1 MSERSQRNLPASVR
15 QRLLNRARSD
25 QRPFNELLQYY
36 AMERFLYRL
45 SKSPYADR
53 FILKGGL
60 LLRAWRSPEIR
71 PTMDIDVLGIT
82 SNEESNI
89 IAQIQEIIAL
99 DVEPDGLDF
108 DPDSVRAERII
119 ENADYEGARILL
131 NGTLGSARVFL
142 QIDIGFGDV
151 VFPGPEEIDLP
162 AMLNFPAPRLQCY
175 SRESVIAEK
184 FELMVKFGELNSR
197 MKDFYDIWLL
207 SRCFDFEGTK
217 LSEAIRL
224 TFERRE
230 TPLPETI
237 IIFTED
243 FIAQKQ
249 VEWKAFWKRLQ
260 QGHVPDSFAVVIKTT
275 NEFLSPLA
283 TALSSGTPFARNWTA
298 PNPWK

>member
-1 MSERSQRNLPASVR
+1 MSERIQKNLPASVR

-25 QRPFNELLQYY
+25 HRPFNELLQYY

-45 SKSPYADR
+45 SKSQYADS

-71 PTMDIDVLGIT
+71 PTMDIDMLGIT

-119 ENADYEGARILL
+119 ENADYEGVRILL
-131 NGTLGSARVFL
+131 NGSLGSARVSL
-142 QIDIGFGDV
+142 QIDIGFGDL
-151 VFPGPEEIDLP
+151 VFPSPEKINLP
-162 AMLNFPAPRLQCY
+162 AILDFSPTRLLCY

-184 FELMVKFGELNSR
+184 FEIMVKLGELNSR
-197 MKDFYDIWLL
+197 MKDFYDIWML

-224 TFERRE
+224 TFERRK
-230 TPLPETI
+230 TPFPETI

-243 FIAQKQ
+243 FAAQKQ
-249 VEWKAFWKRLQ
+249 VQWKAFWKRLKQ
-260 QGHVPDSFAVVIKTT
+260 EHVPDSFADIMQMV
-275 NEFLSPLA
+275 NEFLLPLTMA
-283 TALSSGTPFARNWTA
+283 ISSGKPFNRNWIG
-298 PNPWK
+298 PGPWK

>member
-1 MSERSQRNLPASVR
+1 
-15 QRLLNRARSD
+15 
-25 QRPFNELLQYY
+25 
-36 AMERFLYRL
+36 MERFLYRL
-45 SKSPYADR
+45 SKSQYVDR

-71 PTMDIDVLGIT
+71 PTMDIDMLGLT

-89 IAQIQEIIAL
+89 IVQIQEIIAL

-108 DPDSVRAERII
+108 DPDSVRADRII
-119 ENADYEGARILL
+119 ENADYDGLRILL

-151 VFPGPEEIDLP
+151 VFPGPDKINLP
-162 AMLNFPAPRLQCY
+162 TMLNFSPTRLLCY

-184 FELMVKFGELNSR
+184 FEIMVKLGELNSR

-207 SRCFDFEGTK
+207 SRYYDFEGTK

-237 IIFTED
+237 VFFTED

-249 VEWKAFWKRLQ
+249 IQWIAFWKRLQ
-260 QGHVPDSFAVVIKTT
+260 QGHVPDSFAAVMKTA

-283 TALSSGTPFARNWTA
+283 TELSSGTPFTKNWTA
-298 PNPWK
+298 PGPWK

>member
-1 MSERSQRNLPASVR
+1 MTERTRRNLSASVR
-15 QRLLNRARSD
+15 QRLLNHSRSD

-45 SKSPYADR
+45 SQSPYAHS

-71 PTMDIDVLGIT
+71 PTMDIDMLGIT

-99 DVEPDGLDF
+99 DLEPDGLDF
-108 DPDSVRAERII
+108 DPDSVCAERNI
-119 ENADYEGARILL
+119 ENADYDGVRILL

-151 VFPGPEEIDLP
+151 VYPAPEEIDLP
-162 AMLNFPAPRLQCY
+162 TMLNFPPTRLLCY
-175 SRESVIAEK
+175 CRESVIAEK
-184 FELMVKFGELNSR
+184 FEIMMKLGALNSR

-207 SRCFDFEGTK
+207 SRSFDFEGTT

-230 TPLPETI
+230 TPFPETI

-243 FIAQKQ
+243 FVAQKQ
-249 VEWKAFWKRLQ
+249 IQWAAFWERLEQ
-260 QGHVPDSFAVVIKTT
+260 SHIPDSFKSVMAAV
-275 NEFLSPLA
+275 NDFLSPPAL
-283 TALSSGTPFARNWTA
+283 ALSSGITFTQNWTA
-298 PNPWK
+298 PGPWK

>member
-1 MSERSQRNLPASVR
+1 M
-15 QRLLNRARSD
+15 
-25 QRPFNELLQYY
+25 
-36 AMERFLYRL
+36 
-45 SKSPYADR
+45 
-53 FILKGGL
+53 
-60 LLRAWRSPEIR
+60 RAWRSPEIR
-71 PTMDIDVLGIT
+71 PTMDIDMLGIT

-89 IAQIQEIIAL
+89 IAQIREIIAL

-119 ENADYEGARILL
+119 ENADYEGLRILL
-131 NGTLGSARVFL
+131 NGTLESAKISL

-162 AMLNFPAPRLQCY
+162 AMLNFPPTRLLCY

-184 FELMVKFGELNSR
+184 FEIMVKFGELNSR

-207 SRCFDFEGTK
+207 SRCFDFEGRK

-224 TFERRE
+224 TFACRE
-230 TPLPETI
+230 TPLSETI

-249 VEWKAFWKRLQ
+249 VQWNAFWQRLQ
-260 QGHVPDSFAVVIKTT
+260 QEHIPDSFADVMKTA
-275 NEFLSPLA
+275 NEFLLPLA
-283 TALSSGTPFARNWTA
+283 VAISSKKPFSKNWIA
-298 PNPWK
+298 PGPWK